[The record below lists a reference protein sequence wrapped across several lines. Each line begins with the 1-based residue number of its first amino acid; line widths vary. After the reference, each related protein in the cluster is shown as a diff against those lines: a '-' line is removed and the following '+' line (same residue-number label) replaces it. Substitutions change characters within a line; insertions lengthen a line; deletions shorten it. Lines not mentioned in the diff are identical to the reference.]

1 MGRLKDFT
9 QKIREGWDS
18 WFIAMFKY
26 GDELQRSRQMLH
38 RFFQVSKVED
48 YYDVQ
53 THSTHKLLEGL
64 LHHPEDFAR
73 LIRT

>member
-53 THSTHKLLEGL
+53 THSKIGRAHV
-64 LHHPEDFAR
+64 
-73 LIRT
+73 